1 MTEPLLKLKTQRKE
15 NQSNH
20 NEEIPHFLT
29 KLYQILE
36 NPEYENIIQWND
48 NGTSFLIKN
57 ISVFSQKVLPLYF
70 KHNNYASFIR
80 QLNIYDFHKI
90 RTRDNAQLYGHSLF
104 QKNNEEQ
111 LNLIKRK
118 TYSFHKKT
126 QKNINNNNNNSN
138 SSSNSNNVL
147 IPFNKMLHQNYQLPC
162 DNSNIDDII
171 NTKQKSKKM
180 IAKQI
185 NILVNKAKALT
196 QKRINLEKKTD
207 TLLKENYNK
216 VIQNNM
222 ILEQVNTNNEYNSQL
237 KGVVSFIL
245 EILQKNPQQNNKS
258 TFIEIEDDNDNIKCI
273 NNTNTNNNNNSNSN
287 NSLIVKKEESI
298 FDKCFPDFHEL
309 LSKSTTT
316 IPLLNPES
324 KDTNN
329 NQGMNIDL
337 LQTLS
342 KNDSINVSQSY
353 CHQETNENTNSSHK
367 ENEVSYSDVINKQT
381 EETSCSFSPHNQ
393 HSYKDSNHI
402 INELKLSKIFNSNS
416 ASSIQNLFG

>member
-1 MTEPLLKLKTQRKE
+1 MTEPLMKLKTQRKE

-36 NPEYENIIQWND
+36 NPEYEHIIQWND

-126 QKNINNNNNNSN
+126 QKSTNNNSNNNNNNN
-138 SSSNSNNVL
+138 INNVL

-162 DNSNIDDII
+162 DNNIDDLI

-207 TLLKENYNK
+207 TLLKDNYNK

-258 TFIEIEDDNDNIKCI
+258 SFIEIEDDNENIKCI
-273 NNTNTNNNNNSNSN
+273 NNNNGNN

-298 FDKCFPDFHEL
+298 FEKCFPDFHEV
-309 LSKSTTT
+309 LSKSNTT
-316 IPLLNPES
+316 IPLLNPEN
-324 KDTNN
+324 KEIIFKENEHDHHQT
-329 NQGMNIDL
+329 MNIDL

-342 KNDSINVSQSY
+342 KNDSNNVSQSY
-353 CHQETNENTNSSHK
+353 CHQETNENTNSIHK
-367 ENEVSYSDVINKQT
+367 DNEVSYSDVINKQT

-393 HSYKDSNHI
+393 HSYKDNHI
-402 INELKLSKIFNSNS
+402 INELKFSKIFNSNN
-416 ASSIQNLFG
+416 ASSSIHSLFG